1 MSVDGLLGG
10 VIPFFFF
17 FFDWMAAANEWST
30 TKTTGLGGVVK
41 TGDWTRTQEGENN
54 RKERTKG
61 KDGESLWEREK
72 GVGRG
77 WKFRG
82 GERSNAV

>member
-10 VIPFFFF
+10 DSFFFF
-17 FFDWMAAANEWST
+17 FLIGWQPPTNGAQLKQQGW
-30 TKTTGLGGVVK
+30 GVVK

-61 KDGESLWEREK
+61 KDGEGLWEREK

-77 WKFRG
+77 G
-82 GERSNAV
+82 GSLEGGRDQMQYR

>member
-1 MSVDGLLGG
+1 
-10 VIPFFFF
+10 
-17 FFDWMAAANEWST
+17 MAAANEWST
-30 TKTTGLGGVVK
+30 TKTTGLGVVK

-61 KDGESLWEREK
+61 KDGESLWEWEK

-77 WKFRG
+77 GGSLEG
-82 GERSNAV
+82 GEIKCSIGEREK